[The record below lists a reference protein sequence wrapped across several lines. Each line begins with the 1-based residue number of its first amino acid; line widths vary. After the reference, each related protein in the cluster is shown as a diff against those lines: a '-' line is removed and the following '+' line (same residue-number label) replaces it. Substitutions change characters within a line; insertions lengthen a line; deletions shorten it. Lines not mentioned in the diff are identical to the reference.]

1 MIGYFKNIWVGF
13 YSLLAGM
20 AVTIR
25 YFVRPIVT
33 VQYPREKL
41 EMSPSYRGHIELIID
56 PETKTHRCIAC
67 EMCAR
72 ICPSQLITVEGI
84 KVGKK
89 KFPTKH
95 YIQYQFCSLCG
106 LCIESCPTDALKW
119 SNEYR
124 MAGFSRESCEV
135 DLFARLQYQQRMLG
149 YPPTPIP
156 VPVPEEEAAEAEKA
170 AAEEKPEAKA
180 KAPAKKA
187 PEKKEAPKEEAAKK
201 EEPEAEAPKKE
212 APKEEAAKEEAPPQE
227 EPKEESPKEEAPTAE
242 VKEE

>member
-33 VQYPREKL
+33 VQYPREKIV
-41 EMSPSYRGHIELIID
+41 MTPSYRGHIELIID

-67 EMCAR
+67 DMCAR
-72 ICPSQLITVEGI
+72 ICPSQLITIEGV

-89 KFPTKH
+89 KLPTKH
-95 YIQYQFCSLCG
+95 YIEYQYCSLCG
-106 LCIESCPTDALKW
+106 LCVDSCPTDALKW
-119 SNEYR
+119 SDEYR
-124 MAGFSRESCEV
+124 MSGFSRESCEV
-135 DLFARLQYQQRMLG
+135 DLIARLQQQQRMLG

-156 VPVPEEEAAEAEKA
+156 EPTPEEEAPEKEKTPA
-170 AAEEKPEAKA
+170 KEKPAA

-187 PEKKEAPKEEAAKK
+187 PEKEEAPEAEAAKEEEPKK
-201 EEPEAEAPKKE
+201 EEPKEE
-212 APKEEAAKEEAPPQE
+212 APKEEAAKEEAPPKE
-227 EPKEESPKEEAPTAE
+227 EPKKEAPKEEAPAAE

>member
-41 EMSPSYRGHIELIID
+41 TMTPSYRGHIELIID
-56 PETKTHRCIAC
+56 PESKTHTCIAC

-72 ICPSQLITVEGI
+72 ICPSQLIAVEGV

-89 KFPTKH
+89 KLPTKH
-95 YIQYQFCSLCG
+95 YVEYQYCSLCG
-106 LCIESCPTDALKW
+106 LCIDSCPTDALKW
-119 SNEYR
+119 SDEYR

-135 DLFARLQYQQRMLG
+135 DLIARLQQQQRLLG

-156 VPVPEEEAAEAEKA
+156 EPTPEEEAAEEEKA
-170 AAEEKPEAKA
+170 PAKA
-180 KAPAKKA
+180 KAPAKKP
-187 PEKKEAPKEEAAKK
+187 PEKEEAG
-201 EEPEAEAPKKE
+201 
-212 APKEEAAKEEAPPQE
+212 
-227 EPKEESPKEEAPTAE
+227 SP
-242 VKEE
+242 

>member
-20 AVTIR
+20 SVTIR

-33 VQYPREKL
+33 VQYPREKIV
-41 EMSPSYRGHIELIID
+41 MTPSYRGHIELIID
-56 PETKTHRCIAC
+56 PETKTHTCIAC

-72 ICPSQLITVEGI
+72 ICPSKLITIEGV

-89 KFPTKH
+89 KLPTKH
-95 YIQYQFCSLCG
+95 YIEYQYCSLCG
-106 LCIESCPTDALKW
+106 LCIDSCPTDALKW
-119 SNEYR
+119 SDEYR

-135 DLFARLQYQQRMLG
+135 DLFARLQHQQRLLG

-156 VPVPEEEAAEAEKA
+156 EPTPEEEAPEKEKA
-170 AAEEKPEAKA
+170 PVKEKPAA

-187 PEKKEAPKEEAAKK
+187 PEKEEAPKAEEPKKEEPTEEPPKEEPKEEAPKEEAPA
-201 EEPEAEAPKKE
+201 
-212 APKEEAAKEEAPPQE
+212 
-227 EPKEESPKEEAPTAE
+227 AE

>member
-1 MIGYFKNIWVGF
+1 MIGYFKNIWDGF

-20 AVTIR
+20 SVTIR
-25 YFVRPIVT
+25 YFVRPVVT

-41 EMSPSYRGHIELIID
+41 AMSPSYRGHIELVID

-89 KFPTKH
+89 KLPTKH
-95 YIQYQFCSLCG
+95 YIQYQYCSLCG
-106 LCIESCPTDALKW
+106 LCLESCPTDALKW
-119 SNEYR
+119 SDEYR
-124 MAGFSRESCEV
+124 MAGYTRESCEV
-135 DLFARLQYQQRMLG
+135 DLLARLQQQQRLLG

-156 VPVPEEEAAEAEKA
+156 EPVPEEEAAEAEKA
-170 AAEEKPEAKA
+170 EPKEKPAA
-180 KAPAKKA
+180 KAPKKA
-187 PEKKEAPKEEAAKK
+187 PEKKEAPKEEAAPK
-201 EEPEAEAPKKE
+201 EPEEASQKE
-212 APKEEAAKEEAPPQE
+212 APKEPA
-227 EPKEESPKEEAPTAE
+227 PKEEAPAAE